1 MDVQKMQ
8 TRLRS
13 RKAGPIGLRS
23 LFSVMIT
30 LVDVEGE
37 WHVILERRAKTLRNQ
52 PNEVS
57 FPGGKIDSGETPAQ
71 AAKRETV
78 EELGIE
84 PEDIKILAELDYL
97 VTRNNVAIHCFVG
110 YLEGKRLED
119 LKPNP
124 DEVAYLF
131 TVPLSYFLEEEPREY
146 GIEFE
151 ILDSPDFPYE
161 LIPGGKNYRFGN
173 VQDKIYFYI
182 YEERIIWGF
191 TAKMMYHFVKVLQGR
206 N

>member
-1 MDVQKMQ
+1 MDLQKMQ
-8 TRLRS
+8 SRLRS
-13 RKAGPIGLRS
+13 RKAEPIGITS

-30 LVDVEGE
+30 LIDVDGE
-37 WHVILERRAKTLRNQ
+37 WHVIFERRAGTLRSQ

-57 FPGGKIDSGETPAQ
+57 FPGGKIELGETPAQ
-71 AAKRETV
+71 AATRETM
-78 EELGIE
+78 EELGIKKD
-84 PEDIKILAELDYL
+84 DIKVLSELDYL

-110 YLEGKRLED
+110 FIDGKTLED
-119 LKPNP
+119 LEPNL

-131 TVPLSYFLEEEPREY
+131 TVPLSYFLNEEPREY

-151 ILDSPDFPYE
+151 ILDSEDFPYE

-191 TAKMMYHFVKVLQGR
+191 TAKMMYHFANILRGKS
-206 N
+206 